1 MSRESRLVVFLVVI
15 AAFGVSGLL
24 VVANQYRKAFVA
36 NGVPGSAEAADAT
49 IHAIRLVDG
58 FLAAREAVKA
68 VVARYPGKIKQLTA
82 VVTGDFSEVQGQRMS
97 GNADATSSY
106 RIERFNAF
114 AAHKMTYEDYAAVR
128 AAWRAFR
135 AGKPVSDPALEAAFQ
150 ARRAAL
156 EDAALGSVEA
166 LDDAIK

>member
-1 MSRESRLVVFLVVI
+1 MSVDQLQ
-15 AAFGVSGLL
+15 LL
-24 VVANQYRKAFVA
+24 FMRKPKPDLPMMKQLEAQIEKGRQNLQQVTKEVVAK
-36 NGVPGSAEAADAT
+36 
-49 IHAIRLVDG
+49 
-58 FLAAREAVKA
+58 AREAAKV

-82 VVTGDFSEVQGQRMS
+82 VVTGDYSEVQGQRMS
-97 GNADATSSY
+97 SNADATSSF

-114 AAHKMTYEDYAAVR
+114 SAHKMTYEDYAAVR
-128 AAWRAFR
+128 EAWRAFR